1 MNKLN
6 KILDKT
12 NSNNFSVKI
21 VNEDTYYYIPFVR
34 KTVGRA

>member
-12 NSNNFSVKI
+12 NSNNFILKI

-34 KTVGRA
+34 KMVNRT